1 MCNCENNA
9 CIDVFLTPC
18 ADTVTLPIQ
27 ATETG
32 TWRMVYDFNGTVI
45 RTDISV
51 TNGNNIVIPASVLN
65 ENYTHVVRFYK
76 TDQSIFNDTCYQLN
90 IMATVFTNPP
100 ANTSTLPPHINVT
113 WAATGTTHSDARL
126 EDRNVTQIDYN
137 GISYNEDLAVS
148 GTTLIAGIS
157 IEAGTKVT
165 IHLA

>member
-51 TNGNNIVIPASVLN
+51 TNGNNIAIPASVLN
-65 ENYTHVVRFYK
+65 EDYTHVVRFYK
-76 TDQSIFNDTCYQLN
+76 TDLTIFNDTCYQLN
-90 IMATVFTNPP
+90 IMATVFTNPSATASVP
-100 ANTSTLPPHINVT
+100 AHINVI
-113 WAATGTTHSDARL
+113 WAATGTTLTDARL
-126 EDRNVTQIDYN
+126 EGRNVTQIDYN
-137 GISYNEDLAVS
+137 GISYNEDLSVS
-148 GTTLIAGIS
+148 GTTLAAGIS
-157 IEAGTKVT
+157 IEANTKVT

>member
-1 MCNCENNA
+1 MAA
-9 CIDVFLTPC
+9 C
-18 ADTVTLPIQ
+18 AETVTLPLQ

-32 TWRMVYDFNGTVI
+32 TWKMVFEFNGQPI
-45 RTDISV
+45 RTDIAVS
-51 TNGNNIVIPASVLN
+51 TGQNIVIPANVLN

-137 GISYNEDLAVS
+137 GLSYNEDLSVT
-148 GTTLIAGIS
+148 GTTLTAGIS
-157 IEAGTKVT
+157 IEANTKVT